1 MEDEGSQD
9 EQTELP
15 EPVCKPLQVA
25 SLRQHCLLT
34 LIRYRDA
41 LRECITRKTHNA
53 SRSALVLCS
62 RDRFALKTIPA
73 GDIGHVDHETVR
85 QLLSHCNKDNLAT
98 IEDNTL

>member
-53 SRSALVLCS
+53 FAQRSYC
-62 RDRFALKTIPA
+62 
-73 GDIGHVDHETVR
+73 VR
-85 QLLSHCNKDNLAT
+85 LTGLP
-98 IEDNTL
+98 